1 MHALP
6 AHSAVF
12 LVAIAICPV
21 WRLDMMTLSCDLHL
35 LRLKLL
41 KQFNGLPN
49 LSTHLAKSSVI
60 FVSPALSQRFQGHR
74 KFVVMQA
81 TAQLDIHSLVEK
93 GGSGVRP
100 LECRL

>member
-1 MHALP
+1 
-6 AHSAVF
+6 
-12 LVAIAICPV
+12 
-21 WRLDMMTLSCDLHL
+21 MMTLSCDLHL

-49 LSTHLAKSSVI
+49 LSTHLAMSSVI
-60 FVSPALSQRFQGHR
+60 SQRFQGHR